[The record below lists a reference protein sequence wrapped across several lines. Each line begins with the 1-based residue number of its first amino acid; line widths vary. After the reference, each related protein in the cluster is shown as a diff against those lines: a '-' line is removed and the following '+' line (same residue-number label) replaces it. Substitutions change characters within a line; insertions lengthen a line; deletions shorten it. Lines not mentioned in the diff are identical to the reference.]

1 MVIYIGNIRE
11 KKDLF
16 ELDEE
21 INLNEYLKDKNDGYK
36 LIAIVVLYAQ
46 TGSSDRY
53 YSYRYNNEDKKWYC
67 FVDEYIY
74 EVNDDLKNEIQKSN
88 MLPYIL
94 FYKEKSLFN

>member
-53 YSYRYNNEDKKWYC
+53 YSYRY
-67 FVDEYIY
+67 
-74 EVNDDLKNEIQKSN
+74 
-88 MLPYIL
+88 
-94 FYKEKSLFN
+94 